1 VVSLDF
7 AENLRAL
14 AEVIVRVGLNLQ
26 SGRRLLIAE
35 PYELQGVS
43 RQAAALVEAVDRCA
57 RHAGLMAGLPDGE
70 VDALRT
76 IARRHLG
83 PIAQQLVRG
92 AINWMVACAP
102 TPAWADTVFADLPA
116 GERLPRLWADVFAAC
131 RVGDRDPPAA
141 WRDHLV
147 SLRRQCEELNGR
159 RSSTLCFRG
168 PGTDLTVALPREHI
182 WRTAELATTAGRSFL
197 ANVPMEEIFTLPH
210 RDSADGTV
218 RVARPVVH
226 GGAVI
231 DGAEL
236 EFRGGRVVK
245 AKARKGE
252 SSLHR
257 LLATDEGAARL
268 GEVALV
274 PPATAIAR
282 TGRLFHHPL
291 LDENALAHVAL
302 GEAYPFAHRGGMT
315 LSADQLASAGFN
327 RRLVHVDL
335 PLDTQDVVW
344 SA

>member
-1 VVSLDF
+1 MVSLDF
-7 AENLRAL
+7 TENLRAL

-26 SGRRLLIAE
+26 SGKRLLIAE

-43 RQAAALVEAVDRCA
+43 RQAAALVEAVDCCA
-57 RHAGLMAGLPDGE
+57 RHAGLMAGVPDGE

-76 IARRHLG
+76 IARRHFG

-92 AINWMVACAP
+92 ATNWMVACAP
-102 TPAWADTVFADLPA
+102 TLAWADTVFADFPA

-147 SLRRQCEELNGR
+147 ALRRQCEELNAR

-182 WRTAELATTAGRSFL
+182 WCTAELATTAGRSFL
-197 ANVPMEEIFTLPH
+197 ANVPTEEIFTLPH

-226 GGAVI
+226 GGAMI
-231 DGAEL
+231 
-236 EFRGGRVVK
+236 
-245 AKARKGE
+245 
-252 SSLHR
+252 
-257 LLATDEGAARL
+257 EGAARL